1 MGKKRSA
8 ERRYVIRY
16 TGELD
21 AREVIIRLLKLAAGE
36 TGPMD
41 TAAREGGRWRRDEET
56 RENRQG
62 GGICQDKQ
70 G

>member
-1 MGKKRSA
+1 MGKKRIS
-8 ERRYVIRY
+8 ERRYVIRHS
-16 TGELD
+16 GELS
-21 AREVIIRLLKLAAGE
+21 AREVIVRLLKLAACE
-36 TGPMD
+36 NGPMD